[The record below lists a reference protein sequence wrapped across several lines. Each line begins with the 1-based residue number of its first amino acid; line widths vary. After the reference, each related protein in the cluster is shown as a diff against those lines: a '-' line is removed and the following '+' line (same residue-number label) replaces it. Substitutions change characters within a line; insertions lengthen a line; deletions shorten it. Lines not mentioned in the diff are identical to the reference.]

1 MLSSTTQ
8 KNIFWGTSALGVAWA
23 LYRLFTS
30 TGYILDDEATHF
42 IKSKSAW
49 VNYDIFFDGWTRAGR
64 NLIHAPIAPLGLTAT
79 RIYTLLLACI
89 AVFLTVK
96 AAKHIGIKSIWAIP
110 TLMFFQSWFPD
121 LSYSI
126 LTQTP
131 FMLIWILG
139 IYLAQKDRLYLA
151 SMCFSYLS
159 LIRHEGILL
168 TGLWGIWISYQE
180 GGILHGLFKGQLK
193 ASSIKRDKTLAF
205 FTVLPI
211 LIFNIADYLY
221 EGKIPD

>member
-79 RIYTLLLACI
+79 RIYTLLHDLHMSTVNAVPATIDALLSKGYKFVTVSQLI
-89 AVFLTVK
+89 AM
-96 AAKHIGIKSIWAIP
+96 S
-110 TLMFFQSWFPD
+110 
-121 LSYSI
+121 
-126 LTQTP
+126 
-131 FMLIWILG
+131 
-139 IYLAQKDRLYLA
+139 R
-151 SMCFSYLS
+151 
-159 LIRHEGILL
+159 
-168 TGLWGIWISYQE
+168 
-180 GGILHGLFKGQLK
+180 
-193 ASSIKRDKTLAF
+193 
-205 FTVLPI
+205 
-211 LIFNIADYLY
+211 
-221 EGKIPD
+221 